1 MTARPLPPFL
11 PDGADSFRAHAPEH
25 LDDWFEYFKSVYTY
39 AEEAQNRISHL
50 EDQLQADQ
58 EKIQDR
64 EHTLQRIAKERDA
77 VQIQLEY
84 VEQQTKRT
92 LKEKDDALFEA
103 RLAERRALDATRPT
117 VPMPRETPET
127 SIPAELLTAA
137 PVGTTSPPPSRSAE
151 SASLTERLPD
161 PDKFEGDRTDLRRFV
176 SQIHS
181 KLKANY
187 DRFPTRLA
195 RMSYVTGRLKG
206 RAYAQVLP
214 HIKAGECQLPD
225 YQDIINLLERAFG
238 DPNRIN
244 NARAELFRL
253 RQAHKDF
260 STFFAEFQRL
270 ALEGEM
276 SEEALP
282 TLLEQAVS
290 RELRGMLVHNP
301 PPSYKYHD
309 LAAFLQDLENRR
321 RRFATELQPAPR
333 RTNAPPKEYP
343 LTPRKKSLSPRRGRS
358 PPENRQPAEDPMDI
372 SNQRRYNRPNQR
384 RENNQCFRCGSANH
398 YLRDCP
404 EPDTRPTRFRQ
415 AAFAYS
421 PNRTSQPLSPHSPT
435 SSRASSRRS
444 RHSRGRQENG
454 IKLSAASVHGIPIE
468 NENNQRS
475 NLMILPASLNVAGR
489 EPIPS
494 YAMTD
499 SGAEGKGFIDE
510 SWAKSQNLKFRPLKR
525 TFEIEVFDGRP
536 AESGK
541 VAYYVRAGLRIADH
555 EQKSMIFYVTQLAS
569 YPIVLGMP
577 WLKQH
582 DPQKFCNTPTKPT
595 RIKALQTV
603 PKKFIRQMK
612 GSIPPALEGKDILPV
627 SLRTAQIYSQKD
639 RYRLF
644 TVTLKQLD
652 YLLKPKPEA
661 FVLPEE
667 LREFQDVFSPK
678 EAEKLPPHRSGDH
691 HIELTPGGKLP
702 FGPLYGMSRNELTAL
717 REWLDENLRKG
728 FIRPSSSPVASPVL
742 FVKKP
747 GGGLR
752 FCVDYRALNNITVK
766 DRYPLPLI
774 KESLNNLSGMK
785 YFSRIDIVSAFNN
798 LRIKE
803 GQEYLTAF
811 RTRFGLYESLVMPFG
826 LTGAPGTFQR
836 YINNALR
843 EYLDIFC
850 TAYLDDILIYSRTR
864 EEHVEQLKMVLE
876 KLRAA
881 GLFANPAKCEF
892 MVKETKFLGLIVGRD
907 GIRMDPAKI
916 ETVKNWQTPTCL
928 TDVQA
933 FTGFANFYR
942 RFIRDFSKLTAPLNH
957 LTKKDVPFVWD
968 KTCEKAFRDL
978 KGAFTSAPILRPFDW
993 TKDVILET
1001 DASDYVSAGVLSQ
1014 YDDNGRL
1021 HPVAFFSKK
1030 HTSTECN
1037 YEIYDKELMAII
1049 RCFEEWRPE
1058 LEGAPSPIKV
1068 ITDHKNLEYFTTTKL
1083 LNRRQARWS
1092 EFLSRF
1098 NFQITYRPGKQG
1110 VKPDAL
1116 TRRSEDLPKE
1126 GDERLA
1132 HQSQVVLKKENWQLP
1147 PLRVRR
1153 ARIRHPLQRNQP
1165 ALTPEEPS
1173 LSIELPEEIDRLLDE
1188 GYQTDEDLQ
1197 SILQALRTDAPRHP
1211 KITLAE
1217 CKIVQ
1222 ERLLYRD
1229 RIYIPSHDPLK
1240 TALLKACHEHPI
1252 AGHPGRAR
1260 TYDLLSRDYY
1270 WSGML
1275 AYIEQWVKNCHTCRR
1290 ANPAREAKQGVLKP
1304 LPIPE
1309 RAWQHVSM
1317 DFITHLPPS
1326 EGNDAILIIACR
1338 LTKMRHI
1345 IACKGTC
1352 DAEDAAHYYLKEV
1365 WKLHGLPQTI
1375 VSDRGPQFVAEFWQ
1389 KLTKQLSISSLLST
1403 AYHPETDGQ
1412 TERLN
1417 AVLEQY
1423 LRAYVSYLQ
1432 DDWNRWLPLAEFAAN
1447 SLKSETTGVSPFF
1460 ANYGFHPRMGFE
1472 PTITV
1477 RGTPATRDAEQFA
1490 KTMNDI
1496 LEHLRSESIAA
1507 QARYEA
1513 QANRHRRPARRY
1525 QVGDSVWLD
1534 ARNIKTLRPQK
1545 KLDWKNIGPLKIS
1558 KVISPYAYRLEL
1570 PASMKIHPV
1579 FHTSLLKPA
1588 ATNPLPGQ
1596 NVDPPPPVEAE
1607 GVEEW
1612 EVEDIVDSRWDRR
1625 GRGGPPR
1632 LKYTVKWAGY
1642 ADPTEVP
1649 AAYVENAAEIVA
1661 NFHRR
1666 YPDKPGPQ

>member
-1 MTARPLPPFL
+1 
-11 PDGADSFRAHAPEH
+11 
-25 LDDWFEYFKSVYTY
+25 
-39 AEEAQNRISHL
+39 
-50 EDQLQADQ
+50 
-58 EKIQDR
+58 
-64 EHTLQRIAKERDA
+64 
-77 VQIQLEY
+77 
-84 VEQQTKRT
+84 
-92 LKEKDDALFEA
+92 
-103 RLAERRALDATRPT
+103 
-117 VPMPRETPET
+117 
-127 SIPAELLTAA
+127 
-137 PVGTTSPPPSRSAE
+137 
-151 SASLTERLPD
+151 
-161 PDKFEGDRTDLRRFV
+161 
-176 SQIHS
+176 
-181 KLKANY
+181 
-187 DRFPTRLA
+187 
-195 RMSYVTGRLKG
+195 
-206 RAYAQVLP
+206 
-214 HIKAGECQLPD
+214 
-225 YQDIINLLERAFG
+225 
-238 DPNRIN
+238 
-244 NARAELFRL
+244 
-253 RQAHKDF
+253 
-260 STFFAEFQRL
+260 
-270 ALEGEM
+270 
-276 SEEALP
+276 
-282 TLLEQAVS
+282 
-290 RELRGMLVHNP
+290 
-301 PPSYKYHD
+301 
-309 LAAFLQDLENRR
+309 
-321 RRFATELQPAPR
+321 
-333 RTNAPPKEYP
+333 
-343 LTPRKKSLSPRRGRS
+343 
-358 PPENRQPAEDPMDI
+358 
-372 SNQRRYNRPNQR
+372 
-384 RENNQCFRCGSANH
+384 
-398 YLRDCP
+398 
-404 EPDTRPTRFRQ
+404 
-415 AAFAYS
+415 
-421 PNRTSQPLSPHSPT
+421 
-435 SSRASSRRS
+435 
-444 RHSRGRQENG
+444 
-454 IKLSAASVHGIPIE
+454 
-468 NENNQRS
+468 
-475 NLMILPASLNVAGR
+475 MILPASLILKGK

-510 SWAKSQNLKFRPLKR
+510 SWAKSQNLQFRPLKR
-525 TFEIEVFDGRP
+525 PFEIEVFDGRP
-536 AESGK
+536 AESGQITH
-541 VAYYVRAGLRIADH
+541 YIRAGLRIADH
-555 EQKSMIFYVTQLAS
+555 YQKNMLFYVTRLAS
-569 YPIVLGMP
+569 YPMVLGMP

-582 DPQKFCNTPTKPT
+582 DPQVGFAAHTFTFNSPYCQKFCNTPAKPAK
-595 RIKALQTV
+595 IKALQTV
-603 PKKFIRQMK
+603 PKKFLRQLEQN
-612 GSIPPALEGKDILPV
+612 IPPSLRRKDILPI
-627 SLRTAQIYSQKD
+627 SLQAVRLYSQ
-639 RYRLF
+639 RTRCRFF
-644 TVTLKQLD
+644 TVTLEQIDRALQDKSEDLR
-652 YLLKPKPEA
+652 
-661 FVLPEE
+661 LPEE
-667 LREFQDVFSPK
+667 LQEFQDVFSPK
-678 EAEKLPPHRSGDH
+678 EAEKLPPHRAGDH
-691 HIELTPGGKLP
+691 HIELIPGGKLP
-702 FGPLYGMSRNELTAL
+702 FGPLYGMSREELTAL

-798 LRIKE
+798 LRIEK

-826 LTGAPGTFQR
+826 LTGAPATFQR
-836 YINNALR
+836 YINDALR
-843 EYLDIFC
+843 EHLDIFC

-864 EEHVEQLKMVLE
+864 EEHIEHLKMVLQ

-892 MVKETKFLGLIVGRD
+892 LVKETKFLGLIVGQE
-907 GIRMDPAKI
+907 GIRMDPAKV
-916 ETVKNWQTPTCL
+916 ETVKDWKTPTCV

-933 FTGFANFYR
+933 FIGFGNFYR
-942 RFIRDFSKLTAPLNH
+942 RFIRDFSKLTAPLNR

-968 KTCEKAFRDL
+968 DTCEKAFIKL
-978 KGAFTSAPILRPFDW
+978 KEAFTTAPILRPFDW

-1014 YDDNGRL
+1014 YDDEGRL

-1030 HTSTECN
+1030 HTATECN

-1132 HQSQVVLKKENWQLP
+1132 HQSQVVLKKENWKLS
-1147 PLRVRR
+1147 PLKVQRVR
-1153 ARIRHPLQRNQP
+1153 IRQPHLQPSAVR
-1165 ALTPEEPS
+1165 EESTLS
-1173 LSIELPEEIDRLLDE
+1173 LELPEEISRLLDI
-1188 GYQTDEDLQ
+1188 GYETDEDLQ
-1197 SILQALRTDAPRHP
+1197 SILQALKDGAPRHP

-1217 CKIVQ
+1217 CTIIQ
-1222 ERLLYRD
+1222 DRLLYRD
-1229 RIYIPSHDPLK
+1229 RIYIPDYDPLK
-1240 TALLKACHEHPI
+1240 TALLKASHEHPI

-1270 WSGML
+1270 WPGML
-1275 AYIEQWVKNCHTCRR
+1275 SYIERWVKNCHTCRR
-1290 ANPAREAKQGVLKP
+1290 SNPARDARQGVLKP
-1304 LPIPE
+1304 LPVPE
-1309 RAWQHVSM
+1309 RAWQHLSI

-1345 IACKGTC
+1345 IPCKGTC
-1352 DAEDAAHYYLKEV
+1352 DAEDTARYYLKEV

-1375 VSDRGPQFVAEFWQ
+1375 VSDRGPQFVAEFWK
-1389 KLTKQLSISSLLST
+1389 KLTQQLSINALLST

-1432 DDWNRWLPLAEFAAN
+1432 DDWSRWLPLAEFAAN
-1447 SLKSETTGVSPFF
+1447 SLKSETTGMSPFF
-1460 ANYGFHPRMGFE
+1460 ANYGFNPRMGFE

-1490 KTMNDI
+1490 QTMNEI
-1496 LEHLRSESIAA
+1496 LEYLRSESIAA
-1507 QARYEA
+1507 QARYED

-1525 QVGDSVWLD
+1525 QEGDHVWLD

-1545 KLDWKNIGPLKIS
+1545 KLDWKNIGPLKIT
-1558 KVISPYAYRLEL
+1558 KVISPYAYRLDL

-1579 FHTSLLKPA
+1579 FHTNLLRPA
-1588 ATNPLPGQ
+1588 ATDPLPGQ
-1596 NVDPPPPVEAE
+1596 NPDPPPPVEVE

-1612 EVEDIVDSRWDRR
+1612 EVEDVIDSRWDRR
-1625 GRGGPPR
+1625 GRGGRPR

-1649 AAYVENAAEIVA
+1649 AAYLENAAEVVA

>member
-1 MTARPLPPFL
+1 
-11 PDGADSFRAHAPEH
+11 
-25 LDDWFEYFKSVYTY
+25 
-39 AEEAQNRISHL
+39 
-50 EDQLQADQ
+50 
-58 EKIQDR
+58 
-64 EHTLQRIAKERDA
+64 
-77 VQIQLEY
+77 
-84 VEQQTKRT
+84 
-92 LKEKDDALFEA
+92 
-103 RLAERRALDATRPT
+103 
-117 VPMPRETPET
+117 
-127 SIPAELLTAA
+127 
-137 PVGTTSPPPSRSAE
+137 
-151 SASLTERLPD
+151 
-161 PDKFEGDRTDLRRFV
+161 
-176 SQIHS
+176 
-181 KLKANY
+181 
-187 DRFPTRLA
+187 
-195 RMSYVTGRLKG
+195 
-206 RAYAQVLP
+206 
-214 HIKAGECQLPD
+214 
-225 YQDIINLLERAFG
+225 
-238 DPNRIN
+238 
-244 NARAELFRL
+244 
-253 RQAHKDF
+253 
-260 STFFAEFQRL
+260 
-270 ALEGEM
+270 
-276 SEEALP
+276 
-282 TLLEQAVS
+282 
-290 RELRGMLVHNP
+290 
-301 PPSYKYHD
+301 
-309 LAAFLQDLENRR
+309 
-321 RRFATELQPAPR
+321 
-333 RTNAPPKEYP
+333 
-343 LTPRKKSLSPRRGRS
+343 
-358 PPENRQPAEDPMDI
+358 
-372 SNQRRYNRPNQR
+372 
-384 RENNQCFRCGSANH
+384 
-398 YLRDCP
+398 
-404 EPDTRPTRFRQ
+404 
-415 AAFAYS
+415 
-421 PNRTSQPLSPHSPT
+421 
-435 SSRASSRRS
+435 
-444 RHSRGRQENG
+444 
-454 IKLSAASVHGIPIE
+454 
-468 NENNQRS
+468 
-475 NLMILPASLNVAGR
+475 MILPASLSVAGR
-489 EPIPS
+489 DLIPS
-494 YAMTD
+494 AAMTD
-499 SGAEGKGFIDE
+499 TGAEGKGFIDK
-510 SWAKSQNLKFRPLKR
+510 SWAKSRNLQFLPLKKS
-525 TFEIEVFDGRP
+525 FEIEVFDGHP
-536 AESGK
+536 AESGR
-541 VAYYVRAGLRIADH
+541 VTHYVRAGLRIADH
-555 EQKSMIFYVTQLAS
+555 YQKSMIFYVTKLGS

-582 DPQKFCNTPTKPT
+582 DPQVGFAAHTFTFNSQYCQKFCNTPASPAK
-595 RIKALQTV
+595 IKALQTV
-603 PKKFIRQMK
+603 PKKFLRQL
-612 GSIPPALEGKDILPV
+612 GQNIPTALRQKDVLPI
-627 SLRTAQIYSQKD
+627 SLQAVKLYSQRK
-639 RYRLF
+639 RCRFF
-644 TVTLKQLD
+644 TVTLEQIDKALRD
-652 YLLKPKPEA
+652 KPEE
-661 FVLPEE
+661 FQLPEE
-667 LREFQDVFSPK
+667 LQEFQDVFSPK
-678 EAEKLPPHRSGDH
+678 EAEKLPPHRPGDH
-691 HIELTPGGKLP
+691 HIELTPGAKLP
-702 FGPLYGMSRNELTAL
+702 FGPLYGMSRDELTAL

-798 LRIKE
+798 LRIEK

-826 LTGAPGTFQR
+826 MTGAPATFQR
-836 YINNALR
+836 YINSALR
-843 EYLDIFC
+843 EHLDVFC

-864 EEHVEQLKMVLE
+864 EEHIEHLKLVLQ

-881 GLFANPAKCEF
+881 GLYANPTKCEF
-892 MVKETKFLGLIVGRD
+892 LVEETKFLGLIVGRE

-916 ETVKNWQTPTCL
+916 ETVKNWSTPTCL

-933 FTGFANFYR
+933 FTGFGNFYR
-942 RFIRDFSKLTAPLNH
+942 RFIRDFSKLTAPLNR
-957 LTKKDVPFVWD
+957 LTQKDVPFVWD
-968 KTCEKAFRDL
+968 ETCEKAFL
-978 KGAFTSAPILRPFDW
+978 KLKEAFTSAPILRPFDW

-1014 YDDNGRL
+1014 TDDEGIL

-1098 NFQITYRPGKQG
+1098 NFKISYRPGKQG

-1126 GDERLA
+1126 GDEHLA
-1132 HQSQVVLKKENWQLP
+1132 HQSQIVLKKENWQLP
-1147 PLRVRR
+1147 PLRVKR
-1153 ARIRHPLQRNQP
+1153 ARIRHPLQQGQP
-1165 ALTPEEPS
+1165 VSEEPT
-1173 LSIELPEEIDRLLDE
+1173 LSIELPEDISRLLDE

-1197 SILQALRTDAPRHP
+1197 SILQALEEGAPRHP

-1229 RIYIPSHDPLK
+1229 RIYVPNHDPLK

-1260 TYDLLSRDYY
+1260 TYDLLCRDYY
-1270 WSGML
+1270 WPGML
-1275 AYIEQWVKNCHTCRR
+1275 SYVERWVKNCHTCRR
-1290 ANPAREAKQGVLKP
+1290 SNPARDARQGVLRP

-1309 RAWQHVSM
+1309 RAWQHISM

-1326 EGNDAILIIACR
+1326 DGYNAILIIACR

-1352 DAEDAAHYYLKEV
+1352 DAEDTARYYLREV

-1375 VSDRGPQFVAEFWQ
+1375 VSDRGPQFVAEFWK
-1389 KLTKQLSISSLLST
+1389 KLTQQLSINSLLST
-1403 AYHPETDGQ
+1403 AFHPETDGQ

-1447 SLKSETTGVSPFF
+1447 SLKSETTGMSPFF

-1477 RGTPATRDAEQFA
+1477 RGTPATRDAERFA
-1490 KTMNDI
+1490 QTMQEI
-1496 LEHLRSESIAA
+1496 LEYLRSESTAA
-1507 QARYEA
+1507 QARYEE

-1525 QVGDSVWLD
+1525 QEGDLVWLD

-1545 KLDWKNIGPLKIS
+1545 KLDWKNIGPLKIA

-1570 PASMKIHPV
+1570 PDSMKIHPV
-1579 FHTSLLKPA
+1579 FHTNLLRPA
-1588 ATNPLPGQ
+1588 ADNPLPGQ
-1596 NVDPPPPVEAE
+1596 NLEPPPPVEAE

-1625 GRGGPPR
+1625 GRGGRPR

-1649 AAYVENAAEIVA
+1649 AAYVENAAEIAA
-1661 NFHRR
+1661 NFHMR
-1666 YPDKPGPQ
+1666 YPNKPGPQ